1 MDTIRHEPHIIDEDS
16 LVAEYARLVRRVI
29 RPYFLAGGDYDD
41 LYQEGMIGLLRAV
54 RSYDAARNPN
64 FEPYAVRC
72 IRNRIFDVLRAQK
85 KEKLS
90 NQLVSDQWQVFAER
104 SADGS
109 LAGPE
114 EAVLA
119 SESEQEIRENLSG
132 LLSAFEASVL
142 DSYLRGYTTSEIA
155 HRLGRSAK
163 SVDNA
168 IRRIRC
174 KLAHELTHGDS
185 RNFPVRINP
194 QPRTLGTKE
203 R

>member
-1 MDTIRHEPHIIDEDS
+1 MDTTRRDPRRIDEDAF
-16 LVAEYARLVRRVI
+16 VTEYARLVRRVI
-29 RPYFLAGGDYDD
+29 RPYFLTGGDYDD

-54 RSYDAARNPN
+54 RTYDAARNPN

-72 IRNRIFDVLRAQK
+72 VRNRIFDILRAQK
-85 KEKLS
+85 KEELS

-114 EAVLA
+114 ETVLA
-119 SESEQEIRENLSG
+119 SESEQEIRESLSG

-155 HRLGRSAK
+155 LWLNRSAK

-185 RNFPVRINP
+185 RNFPVRIKP
-194 QPRTLGTKE
+194 PPRSMGTKE